1 MSPKTR
7 FHQRLGVQLGV
18 TVAIVTG
25 LAFAFTVTT
34 VVRRARE
41 TLTRELTLRLLA
53 KSRSLSL
60 GAAAPLLRH
69 DPELGLHAL
78 IRSALAE
85 TPDLVDL
92 VILDANGRVQGH
104 RDLLRVGTRLP
115 PPPERRA
122 LAIPGLAGE
131 SVWLEGPHLVIESP
145 IRHVDRNVGTLVLRA
160 SRDEI
165 ESTVWQAQA
174 YLVSV
179 GGLATLLTLL
189 AVTGV
194 VHLNLRPLGP
204 LRRGVQRL
212 GAGDLGTRVRVRSR
226 NELGL
231 FANLINSMAENLEKA
246 QTDLVQKERLDRE
259 LEIARQLQSMLL
271 PRVVQ
276 PAPGYELEAHYTPAL
291 EVSGDYYDVFALDEQ
306 HLALATA
313 DVSGKGI
320 PGLVVMAM
328 LRTTLRG
335 LATPGRDPVDVLLA
349 ASRMLHHS
357 MGRGMFVTCLYGVL
371 DTRLHSF
378 TYASAGQCPPAV
390 FGRGGARYLPARGKP
405 MGIFDEARF
414 QESLQRHELSFAPG
428 DGLLLYTDGLLETMN
443 ARGEQLGSPAVLQLL
458 EGCSSTHAVVER
470 LRRRVEAHRGA
481 EPLSDD
487 LTLLALQRL
496 ATAPPAAARAAGAVS
511 APREAP
517 A

>member
-1 MSPKTR
+1 VSPRTR

-18 TVAIVTG
+18 TVALVTG

-78 IRSALAE
+78 ICSALAE
-85 TPDLVDL
+85 TPDLIDL

-122 LAIPGLAGE
+122 LVIPGLAGE
-131 SVWLEGPHLVIESP
+131 SVWLEGPHLVVESP
-145 IRHVDRNVGTLVLRA
+145 IRHVDRNVGRLVLRA

-259 LEIARQLQSMLL
+259 LEIA
-271 PRVVQ
+271 
-276 PAPGYELEAHYTPAL
+276 G
-291 EVSGDYYDVFALDEQ
+291 
-306 HLALATA
+306 
-313 DVSGKGI
+313 
-320 PGLVVMAM
+320 
-328 LRTTLRG
+328 
-335 LATPGRDPVDVLLA
+335 
-349 ASRMLHHS
+349 
-357 MGRGMFVTCLYGVL
+357 
-371 DTRLHSF
+371 
-378 TYASAGQCPPAV
+378 
-390 FGRGGARYLPARGKP
+390 
-405 MGIFDEARF
+405 
-414 QESLQRHELSFAPG
+414 
-428 DGLLLYTDGLLETMN
+428 
-443 ARGEQLGSPAVLQLL
+443 
-458 EGCSSTHAVVER
+458 
-470 LRRRVEAHRGA
+470 
-481 EPLSDD
+481 
-487 LTLLALQRL
+487 
-496 ATAPPAAARAAGAVS
+496 
-511 APREAP
+511 
-517 A
+517 